1 MTENTL
7 YITGAGVSAESGI
20 PTFRGTDGLWTV
32 GSQNYTPQEM
42 ATRQMYLS
50 HPDEFLLWYFKR
62 FASYRHIKPNT
73 VHHWLA
79 DKQLVTQNIDGLDG
93 KAGNTGY
100 VPIHGRLDKVTV
112 LHEQGLDV
120 PLIDAPWEDVA
131 VACDDMDDETRLTP
145 VLLDA
150 FKISK
155 TTLTPE
161 PDVSLKPFVLLFDE
175 YYTDLYRMSEA
186 EHLIQ
191 EAQRVVFMGTSF
203 SVNITSIALRTAI
216 SNQALIEVVDPQP
229 IDLGYGRVEYHEMT
243 AADYVLERSE

>member
-100 VPIHGRLDKVTV
+100 IPIHGRLDKVTV

-161 PDVSLKPFVLLFDE
+161 PDVSLKPFVLMFDE

-186 EHLIQ
+186 EHLMQ

>member
-100 VPIHGRLDKVTV
+100 IPIHGRLDKVTV

-161 PDVSLKPFVLLFDE
+161 PDVSLKPFVLMFDE

-229 IDLGYGRVEYHEMT
+229 IDLGYGRVEYHGMT

>member
-100 VPIHGRLDKVTV
+100 IPIHGRLDKVTV

-186 EHLIQ
+186 EHLMQ

-216 SNQALIEVVDPQP
+216 SNQATIEVVDPQP

>member
-100 VPIHGRLDKVTV
+100 IPIHGRLDKVTV

-191 EAQRVVFMGTSF
+191 EAQRIVFMGTSF

>member
-100 VPIHGRLDKVTV
+100 IPIHGRLDKVTV

-186 EHLIQ
+186 EHLMQ